1 MTNASVSRSGTVASH
16 APAKLIDPA
25 RFGPWALVT
34 GASSG
39 IGREFVRQLA
49 AHGINV
55 TVTLDRTLRIPSSGP
70 QPETITGKLWNLDD
84 GSKALIQMAEKTRM
98 IFNTTQTMYDATI
111 DFDTWGFTATK
122 RKI

>member
-1 MTNASVSRSGTVASH
+1 
-16 APAKLIDPA
+16 LISQENVYVYLD
-25 RFGPWALVT
+25 R
-34 GASSG
+34 
-39 IGREFVRQLA
+39 A

-98 IFNTTQTMYDATI
+98 IFNTTQTLYDAEVNT
-111 DFDTWGFTATK
+111 DTWEFTATK